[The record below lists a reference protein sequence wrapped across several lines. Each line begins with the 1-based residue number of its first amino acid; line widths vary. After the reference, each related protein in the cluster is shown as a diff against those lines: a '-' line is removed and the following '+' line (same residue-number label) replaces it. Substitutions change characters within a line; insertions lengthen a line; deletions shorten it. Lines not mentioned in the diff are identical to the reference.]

1 MGVMGPQRQRSGTTG
16 HSGTDKPYDVVD
28 TIIYWLDVLIDSTD
42 TEDDIRIV
50 ERFLK
55 MIDKKDFF
63 EKIRQYVEGLVN
75 NQIQKQILPRI
86 RKELEDMKS
95 AETTTDELANLF
107 EGWRRF
113 LQ

>member
-1 MGVMGPQRQRSGTTG
+1 MKTKRKFGFNRV
-16 HSGTDKPYDVVD
+16 KVVD
-28 TIIYWLDVLIDSTD
+28 TCLSAT
-42 TEDDIRIV
+42 
-50 ERFLK
+50 
-55 MIDKKDFF
+55 DFF

-75 NQIQKQILPRI
+75 NQVQKQILPRI

>member
-1 MGVMGPQRQRSGTTG
+1 
-16 HSGTDKPYDVVD
+16 
-28 TIIYWLDVLIDSTD
+28 
-42 TEDDIRIV
+42 
-50 ERFLK
+50 

-75 NQIQKQILPRI
+75 NQVQKQILPRI

-95 AETTTDELANLF
+95 AEATTDELVNLF